1 MLEKVVIWG
10 KCSTFPLL
18 KKIGKNMQELINLVP
33 PKEMVA
39 YLDKHVVG
47 QDEAKKILSV
57 AVYNHYKR
65 IIANKTQTATDKELR
80 DVKVEKSNLLLVGNT
95 GSGKTYLIKTLAK
108 ALGVPCY
115 IADATKITESGYV
128 GDDVET
134 ILTGLLQ
141 CSNYNVE
148 LAQMGIVC
156 IDEIDKISRKSD
168 TPSITRDVSGEGVQQ
183 GLLKMVEGSVVG
195 VPPNG
200 GRKHPEQQLIY
211 VDTTD
216 ILFIG
221 MGAFDGLDKII
232 SRRLNKNAIGY
243 SNANNKE
250 RVGEDDEILSHVS
263 ATDLRTFGLIP
274 ELVGRFPII
283 AHTNK
288 LSKEDLV
295 SILVEPQNSLIK
307 QYRKLLSMDGVT
319 LSFTNDALEIVAEE
333 AIKSDTGARGLRG
346 IMEKVLMDIM
356 YENNGKKNKKIK
368 IDANYVRSV
377 LEID

>member
-1 MLEKVVIWG
+1 
-10 KCSTFPLL
+10 
-18 KKIGKNMQELINLVP
+18 MQESIKLVP
-33 PKEMVA
+33 PKDMVA
-39 YLDKHVVG
+39 YLDKHVIG

-65 IIANKTQTATDKELR
+65 IIANKVQTTTDKELR
-80 DVKVEKSNLLLVGNT
+80 DVKVEKSNLLMVGNT
-95 GSGKTYLIKTLAK
+95 GSGKTYLIKTLANV
-108 ALGVPCY
+108 LGVPCY

-141 CSNYNVE
+141 CANYNVE
-148 LAQMGIVC
+148 LAQNGIVC

-183 GLLKMVEGSVVG
+183 GLLKIVEGSVVG

-200 GRKHPEQQLIY
+200 GRKHPEQKLIY
-211 VDTTD
+211 LDTTD

-221 MGAFDGLDKII
+221 MGAFDGLDKIV

-243 SNANNKE
+243 SSVNNKE
-250 RVGEDDEILSHVS
+250 RVEGDEEILSHVS

-288 LSKEDLV
+288 LSKDDLV
-295 SILVEPQNSLIK
+295 RILTEPQNSLIK
-307 QYRKLLSMDGVT
+307 QYRKLLSMDGVALT
-319 LSFTNDALEIVAEE
+319 FTNDAFVTVAEE
-333 AIKSDTGARGLRG
+333 ALQNDTGARGLRG
-346 IMEKVLMDIM
+346 VMEKVLMDIM

-368 IDANYVRSV
+368 IDADYVRSV
-377 LEID
+377 LAQN

>member
-1 MLEKVVIWG
+1 MK
-10 KCSTFPLL
+10 
-18 KKIGKNMQELINLVP
+18 LVP
-33 PKEMVA
+33 PKDMVS
-39 YLDKHVVG
+39 YLNKHVIG

-65 IIANKTQTATDKELR
+65 IIGNKFNSVNDKELR
-80 DVKVEKSNLLLVGNT
+80 DVTIEKSNLLLVGNT

-141 CSNYNVE
+141 CANYNLE
-148 LAQMGIVC
+148 LAQNGIVC

-183 GLLKMVEGSVVG
+183 GLLKIVEGSVVG

-211 VDTTD
+211 VDTTN

-243 SNANNKE
+243 SSTSNKAC
-250 RVGEDDEILSHVS
+250 VGEDEEIMSHAS
-263 ATDLRTFGLIP
+263 ATDLRAFGLIP

-295 SILVEPQNSLIK
+295 RILVEPQNSLIK
-307 QYRKLLSMDGVT
+307 QYRKLLAMDGVT
-319 LSFTNDALEIVAEE
+319 LTLTNDALETVADE
-333 AIKSDTGARGLRG
+333 ALQNDTGARGLRG
-346 IMEKVLMDIM
+346 VMEKVLMDVM

-368 IDANYVRSV
+368 IDADYVRSV
-377 LEID
+377 LERK

>member
-1 MLEKVVIWG
+1 
-10 KCSTFPLL
+10 
-18 KKIGKNMQELINLVP
+18 
-33 PKEMVA
+33 MVA
-39 YLDKHVVG
+39 YLDKHVIG
-47 QDEAKKILSV
+47 QDESKKILSV

-80 DVKVEKSNLLLVGNT
+80 DVKVEKSNLLLVGST

-221 MGAFDGLDKII
+221 MGAFDGLDKIV

-250 RVGEDDEILSHVS
+250 RVGENEEMLSHVS

-295 SILVEPQNSLIK
+295 RILTEPQNSLIK

-319 LSFTNDALEIVAEE
+319 LTFTDDALENVADE
-333 AIKSDTGARGLRG
+333 AIQNDTGARGLRG
-346 IMEKVLMDIM
+346 VMEKVLMDIM

-368 IDANYVRSV
+368 IDADYVRSV
-377 LEID
+377 LAKTK